1 MAKKNTKQ
9 IEGESTSAPVQGT
22 VKKTSKNSKKWHQS
36 RFMSAIIGIGKLFAV
51 CSIVYSTS
59 VIVLGTEGVMPLIM
73 LIPQALLAVLMLGK
87 QFIKN

>member
-1 MAKKNTKQ
+1 
-9 IEGESTSAPVQGT
+9 
-22 VKKTSKNSKKWHQS
+22 
-36 RFMSAIIGIGKLFAV
+36 MSAIIGIGKLFAV